1 MSRIRP
7 LLWGGMLVL
16 SVVVSACEGPTGEGR
31 IDSPPKQTL
40 DRVHSQLEAAAKK
53 AQQRLQ
59 QADP

>member
-1 MSRIRP
+1 
-7 LLWGGMLVL
+7 MLVL
-16 SVVVSACEGPTGEGR
+16 SIVVSACEGPTGEGR